1 MNLKLIVKNLSENDK
16 IVYKN
21 AVEAFAIKGFALV
34 VSLFTMPVY
43 MRYFSDNEILGVWF
57 TVLSVLAWILNFD
70 LGIGNGLR
78 NKLSMALAKNDIKA
92 AKEYISSAYWMIG
105 MIVLLLWLVGS
116 ILIPLCSWNS
126 FFNISIEVI
135 SPEDLS
141 QVVQYA
147 FLGIM
152 LQFFLRLISS
162 IIYALQKSAI
172 NNMLALI
179 TSVSQLIFAL
189 IAPCQTPVDNLK
201 MFSIAYIFC
210 VNVPLFIATIW
221 VFQKWLY
228 RCIPS
233 VHFFSIEK
241 AKSVLSLGGIFFVC
255 QILYMIIANTN
266 EFFITQYTGP
276 QNVVIYQAYNK
287 IFTLGSTLYML
298 ALTPIWSAVSKA
310 IAENNYNW
318 LRKISSNI
326 SKISFLAIAL
336 EFMLIPFLQTLMN
349 IWLGDGVVVVDYR
362 CAACFALYGSAM
374 IYQSGVST
382 ITNGTGR
389 MRIQAIC
396 YGIGVVAKLIIVDI
410 GILITGSWV
419 IVVLA
424 NAVVLIPYCIVQQVF
439 LNKFIKQRN

>member
-1 MNLKLIVKNLSENDK
+1 MNLKLIVNNLSENDK

-141 QVVQYA
+141 KVVQYA

-172 NNMLALI
+172 NNMLALV
-179 TSVSQLIFAL
+179 TSVSQLAFAL
-189 IAPCQTPVDNLK
+189 IAPCQTPVENLK

-210 VNVPLFIATIW
+210 VNVPLFAATIW
-221 VFQKWLY
+221 VFKKWLY
-228 RCIPS
+228 RCVPS
-233 VHFFSIEK
+233 VRFFSIEK

-326 SKISFLAIAL
+326 SKMSFLAMAV
-336 EFMLIPFLQTLMN
+336 EFMLIPFLQILMN
-349 IWLGDGVVVVDYR
+349 IWLGDGIITVDYR
-362 CAACFALYGSAM
+362 YAACFALYGSAM

-396 YGIGVVAKLIIVDI
+396 YGVGVVVKFIIIDIGV
-410 GILITGSWV
+410 LITGSWV

-424 NAVVLIPYCIVQQVF
+424 NAVVLVPYCVIQQIS
-439 LNKFIKQRN
+439 LNKFMKQKN